1 MAANKA
7 QGSLPEGVLEHVT
20 PGADREG
27 NPEMAR
33 RTDTTKT
40 STTDAAAAAARIR
53 ATVASESRSYT
64 DPAANYPRARQH
76 QEQRLSG
83 AARRRPS

>member
-1 MAANKA
+1 MAVP
-7 QGSLPEGVLEHVT
+7 GDVLEHAA
-20 PGADREG
+20 GGRSGG

-40 STTDAAAAAARIR
+40 STADAARIR
-53 ATVASESRSYT
+53 AAVDSQSRSYT
-64 DPAANYPRARQH
+64 DPAATYPRARQH
-76 QEQRLSG
+76 QDQRIAG